1 MSDNKMTE
9 SVLIQI
15 KESISEIFDQKM
27 DKFLKK
33 VAEGQFYK
41 ELALEMKAG
50 LDGVYNTISEFKET
64 LGHLHDSTQKANN
77 AFQEA
82 SDQLDA
88 IVRSTEQATD
98 QIMDLTEKNQKRM
111 QKIRAILE
119 DIEDNEKAAR
129 IMQLLDEADADSMGI
144 VAACSFQDI
153 TGQRIKKVVSAMKSI
168 EDKLLTLLV
177 SAGVKMKGREEG
189 KDSASVNEDTRK
201 AIDLLKGP
209 QEGVSQDS
217 VDSLL
222 EDLGL

>member
-1 MSDNKMTE
+1 MNEVHM
-9 SVLIQI
+9 
-15 KESISEIFDQKM
+15 KESFLAQIRNTITEIFDEKM
-27 DKFLKK
+27 DKFLKS

-50 LDGVYNTISEFKET
+50 LDGVYSTISEFKET
-64 LGHLHDSTQKANN
+64 LGQLQDSTQKANN

-88 IVRSTEQATD
+88 IVRATEQATD

-111 QKIRAILE
+111 QEIRALLK
-119 DIEDNEKAAR
+119 DIGDDKKREK
-129 IMQLLDEADADSMGI
+129 ISQLLNEAESDSMGI

-153 TGQRIKKVVSAMKSI
+153 TGQRIRKVVSAMKSI

-177 SAGVKMKGREEG
+177 SAGVKMKGREQG
-189 KDSASVNEDTRK
+189 KDAASVDKETRK
-201 AIDLLKGP
+201 AMDMLKGP